1 MSLIIVV
8 YVNEGIVLASDR
20 RTTYN
25 TTTENNGII
34 THTVG
39 VHTTNSTDK
48 TFLCPNGSGI
58 STCGDATLSGKPI
71 TEFIKTFIREQITS
85 ETKVS
90 QIPKLMV
97 DYFSSFEIIP
107 NAQFII
113 AGYEDDGNSKK
124 QKIFRLRL
132 IDKNIELIDSQ
143 FQGAAWNGEEVTLTR
158 LLSPVKVRNN
168 NSGEYFDLP
177 PQEVLWGFFT
187 LQDAVDFAKYAV
199 DVTIK
204 TMRFINVVETVGGD
218 IDILVITPDESKWLQ
233 KKEID

>member
-1 MSLIIVV
+1 MSFIIVV

-25 TTTENNGII
+25 TTIENNGII
-34 THTVG
+34 TQTIG
-39 VHTTNSTDK
+39 VHTTDSTEK

-58 STCGDATLSGKPI
+58 SACGDATISGKPI
-71 TEFIKTFIREQITS
+71 TGFIKTFIREQITS
-85 ETKVS
+85 KTKVS
-90 QIPKLMV
+90 QIPKLLV
-97 DYFSSFEIIP
+97 DYFSAFEIIP
-107 NAQFII
+107 NTQFII

-168 NSGEYFDLP
+168 ISGEYVDLP

-199 DVTIK
+199 DVTTK

-218 IDILVITPDESKWLQ
+218 IDILVITPDESEWLQ
-233 KKEID
+233 KKEIE

>member
-1 MSLIIVV
+1 MSFIIVV

-25 TTTENNGII
+25 KTIDSSGII
-34 THTVG
+34 THTIG
-39 VHTTNSTDK
+39 VHTTDSTEK

-58 STCGDATLSGKPI
+58 STCGDASISGKPI
-71 TEFIKTFIREQITS
+71 TGFIKTFIREQITS
-85 ETKVS
+85 KTKVS
-90 QIPKLMV
+90 HIPKLMI
-97 DYFSSFEIIP
+97 DYFSSLEVVP

-113 AGYEDDGNSKK
+113 AGYEEDGNSKK
-124 QKIFRLRL
+124 QKIFRLKL
-132 IDKNIELIDSQ
+132 IDKHIELIDSQ
-143 FQGAAWNGEEVTLTR
+143 FQGAAWNGEEITLTR
-158 LLSPVKVRNN
+158 LLNSVKIRDT
-168 NSGEYFDLP
+168 SGEYFDLP

-233 KKEID
+233 KQEIE